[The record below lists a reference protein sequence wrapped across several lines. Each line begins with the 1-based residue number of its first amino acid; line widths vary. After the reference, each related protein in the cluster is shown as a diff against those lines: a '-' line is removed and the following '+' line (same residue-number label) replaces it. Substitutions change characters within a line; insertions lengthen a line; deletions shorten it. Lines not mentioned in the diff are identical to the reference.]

1 MSQQIIFS
9 LIFYISFVSYVLLGV
24 YALWLNPKSMLNRV
38 FFLGTISLGVWAFCF
53 SIANSAPNHEVSLL
67 WRRMATI
74 GWGSAYSILL
84 HFFLILTERKRLLQ
98 SKWLYPILYIPV
110 LVNIYIFGLS
120 PKAMEQYELV
130 STAFGWVSI
139 PLYTTWDIFFNVY
152 FFTCSSIG
160 FLLLA
165 QWGITAKD
173 RKKKKQSL
181 LLFLAFA
188 LALII
193 GTTADYILNPY
204 FETGI
209 PQVSP
214 TVSLIPMSVIF
225 YSIKRHGLLK
235 RPEREQMA
243 EPGKILSEDTHTK
256 VFQVVSLLFMLSAM
270 FGFAAKYF
278 FMGEPILEAIIFF
291 MIFFGIG
298 NILQLLQ
305 HLSIKGEI
313 KDSIFI
319 LLIAFSVPAIILE
332 GLNKA
337 SITVWAIPITF
348 LMLAVIFNKRRM
360 IYILGI
366 TIFLTQV
373 LVWPLAPTKIVQL
386 DGVDYG
392 LRLLVIVVAF
402 LIALY
407 VNKIYIK
414 RLEQNETQI
423 KYQKMVSLVST
434 DFISATE
441 FNLVDKIRNLLVA
454 SGTTLGVD
462 RCSFYVFNQDQKTMS
477 LRYEWCNQGIEPTK
491 SKVWHLP
498 QAAYSVCMQQIQENE
513 IVYIPDVDLLDPEV
527 FIIKK
532 ELQERNIKTFVA
544 VPVQIK
550 GKELGLVSYESIKEK
565 MNWRKEQLN
574 VLEILVNIL
583 VDAIRK
589 VEAEKELNYL
599 AYYDSLTGLP
609 NRSSFK
615 KRLEH
620 SIHLAQKTE
629 KLIGVMFIDL
639 DSFRGVN
646 DSIGH
651 DGGDEL
657 LKEVGARLASCVS
670 KHDTIARFGGDK
682 FLIQITEISQ
692 LEDIQNLA
700 ERILGNFKKPVLIR
714 GQEFFI
720 GASMGIAVYPQDGEE
735 AEALI
740 KNAELAMYISKDKGK
755 NQYTIC
761 TPDIKEDLFKKVTLT
776 NNLYRALE
784 RNELLLHYQPQVD
797 ISTEE
802 IIGVE
807 ALLRWKHSELGMI
820 SPGLFIPLA
829 EQTGLVHPI
838 GQWVLESACRQLKEW
853 QGMGLAPIRMSVNL
867 SLEQFRNPFLIRM
880 ITKTINKTGLDPKY
894 LELEITE
901 SIAVEEGDSV
911 IETLHKLKELGI
923 SIAID
928 DFGTKYSSLS
938 RLKALPM
945 DRIKIAMEFIH
956 GITEEKSRDKVIA
969 EIIIKLA
976 KSLGLKVI
984 AEGVETEAQ
993 VKFLAEQGCDEIQ
1006 GYYYYKPMPKEEVEK
1021 LLKDGIKKAT

>member
-1 MSQQIIFS
+1 MSLPIGFS
-9 LIFYISFVSYVLLGV
+9 MIFYISFVCYVLLGV

-38 FFLGTISLGVWAFCF
+38 FFVATISLGVWAFCF
-53 SIANSAPNHEVSLL
+53 SIANSTPTHGVSLL
-67 WRRMATI
+67 WRRMAVL
-74 GWGSAYSILL
+74 GWGSAYSVLL

-98 SKWLYPILYIPV
+98 SKWLYFILYMPV
-110 LVNIYIFGLS
+110 LVNIYIYGLS
-120 PKAMEQYELV
+120 PKAFQQHELV
-130 STAFGWVSI
+130 STEFGWVNISI
-139 PLYTTWDIFFNVY
+139 YTTWDILFNIY
-152 FFTCSSIG
+152 FFTCSLIG

-165 QWGITAKD
+165 QWGITEKD
-173 RKKKKQSL
+173 RKKKRQSL

-193 GTTADYILNPY
+193 GTTDLVLNP
-204 FETGI
+204 FFKTKV

-225 YSIKRHGLLK
+225 YSIKRYDLLK
-235 RPEREQMA
+235 RPEREKIA

-270 FGFAAKYF
+270 IGFAIKYF
-278 FMGEPILEAIIFF
+278 FMGEPILEAIFLF
-291 MIFFGIG
+291 MILFGIG
-298 NILQLLQ
+298 NILQLIQ
-305 HLSIKGEI
+305 HLSIKNET

-319 LLIAFSVPAIILE
+319 LLIALAVPAIILE
-332 GLNKA
+332 GLKEA
-337 SITVWAIPITF
+337 GITVWAIPITF

-373 LVWPLAPTKIVQL
+373 LVWILAPTEMVRL
-386 DGVDYG
+386 DGVDYA

-402 LIALY
+402 FIALY

-423 KYQKMVSLVST
+423 KYQKMVSRVST
-434 DFISATE
+434 DFITATE
-441 FNLVDKIRNLLVA
+441 FNLVDKIKNLLVA
-454 SGTTLGVD
+454 SGSSLGVD
-462 RCSFYVFNQDQKTMS
+462 RCSFYVFDEEQKTMC
-477 LRYEWCNQGIEPTK
+477 LRYEWCNKGIEPTQAR
-491 SKVWHLP
+491 VWNLP
-498 QAAYSVCMQQIQENE
+498 KAAYSVCMQQIQENE

-527 FIIKK
+527 FVIKK
-532 ELQERNIKTFVA
+532 ELQERNIKTFVG

-550 GKELGLVSYESIKEK
+550 GKELGLISYESIKEK
-565 MNWRKEQLN
+565 VNWRKEQLN
-574 VLEILVNIL
+574 ILEILVNIL

-609 NRSSFK
+609 NRSLFK
-615 KRLEH
+615 NRLDH
-620 SIHLAQKTE
+620 SIHLAKRTE
-629 KLIGVMFIDL
+629 KHIGVMFIDL

-651 DGGDEL
+651 GGGDEL

-670 KHDTIARFGGDK
+670 KHDMVARFGGDK
-682 FLIQITEISQ
+682 FLIQISDISQ
-692 LEDIQNLA
+692 VEDIRNVA
-700 ERILGNFKKPVLIR
+700 KKVLGIFKQPVLVR
-714 GQEFFI
+714 EQEFFT

-735 AEALI
+735 AEELI

-755 NQYTIC
+755 NQYTLC
-761 TPDIKEDLFKKVTLT
+761 TPAIKDDLLQKVTLT

-784 RNELLLHYQPQVD
+784 RKELLLYYQPQVD
-797 ISTEE
+797 INTEE

-838 GQWVLESACRQLKEW
+838 GQWVLETACRQLKEW
-853 QGMGLAPIRMSVNL
+853 QGMGLGPIRMSVNL
-867 SLEQFRNPFLIRM
+867 SLVQFRNPLLVKT
-880 ITKTINKTGLDPKY
+880 ITKTLNKTGLDPKY

-911 IETLHKLKELGI
+911 IEVLHKLKDLGI

-928 DFGTKYSSLS
+928 DFGTEYSSLS

-993 VKFLAEQGCDEIQ
+993 VEFLSEQGCDEIQ

-1021 LLKDGIKKAT
+1021 LLKEGIKQAT